1 MKKLLGIIVLGLL
14 LSGNANSNE
23 MRIECDNISS
33 EKRINNY
40 FFIISSDRKKV
51 TWYKG
56 WEYGSSIVD
65 FSYVNLSLEVIR
77 FAKASSLIQY
87 DFQINRETGRLYS
100 YLREE
105 HSGKCFKMADDF
117 DPKFFV
123 SNTVKKNIAEKK
135 KKNLF

>member
-105 HSGKCFKMADDF
+105 HSGQCFKMADDF

>member
-1 MKKLLGIIVLGLL
+1 MNKLLGIIVLGLL

-56 WEYGSSIVD
+56 WEYGSSIVN
-65 FSYVNLSLEVIR
+65 FSYVDLSLELIR

>member
-1 MKKLLGIIVLGLL
+1 MALGLL
-14 LSGNANSNE
+14 LSGNVNSNE

-65 FSYVNLSLEVIR
+65 FSYVDLSLEVIR

-123 SNTVKKNIAEKK
+123 SNTVKKNIAKKK

>member
-14 LSGNANSNE
+14 FSENANSNE

>member
-1 MKKLLGIIVLGLL
+1 MVLGLL
-14 LSGNANSNE
+14 CFNIGAANSNE

-65 FSYVNLSLEVIR
+65 FSYVDLSLEFIR

-87 DFQINRETGRLYS
+87 HFQINRETGRLYS

-105 HSGKCFKMADDF
+105 HSGQCFKMADDF

>member
-1 MKKLLGIIVLGLL
+1 MVLGLL